1 MEHNGDRIKS
11 DSLHKK
17 LPEDPQMREDVD
29 DNVVK
34 RKSARISRSKT
45 NAGAIAKKKGKPVFA
60 SQLHINRSSTS
71 VPASP
76 IAESVEDFSSV
87 RTPSYMRHGSLGNQV
102 ITDEER
108 QQLASILNNS
118 QKSNNRDRMD
128 NEEKSGSCT
137 SIEEESGQTLPSKE
151 EKRKKLWMMP
161 DVEDVEENERTLTS
175 REGKMLAEEFKAYS
189 RHNSDSLNDP
199 VQDPKR
205 DSRA

>member
-1 MEHNGDRIKS
+1 
-11 DSLHKK
+11 
-17 LPEDPQMREDVD
+17 MREDVD
-29 DNVVK
+29 DKFVK
-34 RKSARISRSKT
+34 RKSARISRNKT
-45 NAGAIAKKKGKPVFA
+45 NAGAFA
-60 SQLHINRSSTS
+60 TS